1 MSPSSNSP
9 SDPGPSDPGF
19 TLWAVLRRPGGSGSE
34 SAHAD
39 EDSHARSREP
49 LAAAARAVE
58 SAGVAVRG
66 VYDVSGLRA
75 DADLLIWLTGA
86 TADGLQQALRTLR
99 RSAELAALLPTW
111 NALGVHREA
120 EFSRNHAPAFLRGLP
135 PKSWLTV
142 YPFVRS
148 YDWYLLPE
156 DERRTMLADHGRMG
170 GAYPQVQ
177 TNTVASFALG
187 DYEWILALEAD
198 DPLDLVDL
206 MRHLRNTEARRHV
219 REEVPFFTG
228 RRLALDEVS
237 EVIA

>member
-1 MSPSSNSP
+1 MSPSPKSLSAGA
-9 SDPGPSDPGF
+9 SDAGY
-19 TLWAVLRRPGGSGSE
+19 TLWAVLRRGAG
-34 SAHAD
+34 AD
-39 EDSHARSREP
+39 GPAERDRGT
-49 LAAAARAVE
+49 LADAVSSIE
-58 SAGVAVRG
+58 EAGVVLRG
-66 VYDVSGLRA
+66 LYDVSGLRA
-75 DADLLIWLTGA
+75 DADLLIWLTGPA
-86 TADGLQQALRTLR
+86 ADGLQQALRNLR
-99 RSAELAALLPTW
+99 RSAELASLLPTW
-111 NALGVHREA
+111 NALGVHRDA
-120 EFSRNHAPAFLRGLP
+120 EFSRNHAPAYLRGLP
-135 PKSWLTV
+135 PKEWLTV

-206 MRHLRNTEARRHV
+206 MRHLRATEARRHV

-228 RRLALDEVS
+228 RRIGVDEVS